1 MNPTP
6 FAKEQRRL
14 GHGNEEACAWMFK
27 TTLYRTTRSGALEAG
42 PQTASMA
49 RPFATR
55 AGRRRAVPRADRGWR
70 QESLSTFPTLP
81 KIYSPLILLAQGNV
95 WDNLSRIFRDN
106 GGLRLLLTW
115 QGAAWY
121 NVGTKLMEE
130 TCIRTRNAVRF

>member
-1 MNPTP
+1 MDVQDDAVSHDTLWRIGGR
-6 FAKEQRRL
+6 AADGK
-14 GHGNEEACAWMFK
+14 HGAVV
-27 TTLYRTTRSGALEAG
+27 RHSGGGWAA
-42 PQTASMA
+42 
-49 RPFATR
+49 
-55 AGRRRAVPRADRGWR
+55 RADCGWR

-95 WDNLSRIFRDN
+95 WDNLSRISRDN